1 MAALDWTVL
10 VAYFAVMV
18 GIGIW
23 ARRRIRHSG
32 DYFAAGGRMPWWLAG
47 ISHHMSGYSAAV
59 FVGFAAIAYQYGFTL
74 YIWWA
79 VGIAIA
85 LLVGAALF
93 APRWPR
99 LRQRFGIASP
109 MEYLR
114 LRYNLPTQQVLA
126 WSGTLLKVFD
136 VGAKWTAIAIL
147 LNVFTGLPLLAGIAL
162 TGGVTLVYCTV
173 GGLWADALTE
183 FGQFVI
189 QLIAG
194 ITLFVIVLGKLGG
207 VSGLWTMW
215 ERLPAEHAKPFAG
228 PYTLIFVLAYLL
240 IDSLSYNGGTWN
252 LAQRFMATSSGASG
266 RRSALLSAG
275 LYLVWGAVLFYPMW
289 AAPLL
294 YPHLADPTQSYAIVS
309 ERLLPTGLL
318 GLLVAGLMSHTM
330 AMTSSDANAISAVVT
345 RDIIPAVW
353 RKARDFTASRELVI
367 ARTVTV
373 VFMVLTMVLA
383 WQADRFG
390 GVIGLIILW
399 FGALIGP
406 ISIPMLL
413 GMLPAFR
420 RSGPVAAIVS
430 WLGGLVAFG
439 VVKYGVA
446 GGDAAVVATPVV
458 TSLVLYVVIGL
469 LRSERSV
476 EADAVVDALSDDEG
490 RVEPTRAPGAV
501 EIG

>member
-1 MAALDWTVL
+1 MAAVDWIVL
-10 VAYFAVMV
+10 VAYFALMV
-18 GIGIW
+18 GIGVW
-23 ARRRIRHSG
+23 AYGRVRHSG

-59 FVGFAAIAYQYGFTL
+59 FVGYAAIAYQYGFTL
-74 YIWWA
+74 YIWWS
-79 VGIAIA
+79 VGITIA

-99 LRQRFGIASP
+99 LRKRFGIASP
-109 MEYLR
+109 LEYLR
-114 LRYNLPTQQVLA
+114 VRYNLPTQQVLA

-147 LNVFTGLPLLAGIAL
+147 LNVFTGLPLVTGIVL

-183 FGQFVI
+183 LGQFVI

-194 ITLFVIVLGKLGG
+194 ITMFAIVLTKLGG

-215 ERLPAEHAKPFAG
+215 DRLPAEHAKPFAG

-240 IDSLSYNGGTWN
+240 IDALSYNGGTWN

-266 RRSALLSAG
+266 RRSALLSAA
-275 LYLVWGAVLFYPMW
+275 LYLIWPIVLFYPMW

-294 YPHLADPTQSYAIVS
+294 YPHIADPTQSYAILS

-318 GLLVAGLMSHTM
+318 GLVVAGLMSHTM

-353 RKARDFTASRELVI
+353 KRARELSTGRELAI

-373 VFMVLTMVLA
+373 LFMAVSMVLA
-383 WQADRFG
+383 VEADRFG

-413 GMLPAFR
+413 GMLPVFR
-420 RSGPVAAIVS
+420 RSGSVAAITS
-430 WLGGLVAFG
+430 WLAGLVAFG
-439 VVKYGVA
+439 IVKYAIV
-446 GGDAAVVATPVV
+446 GGDAAVVATPVI
-458 TSLVLYVVIGL
+458 TSLVLYVGIGL
-469 LRSERSV
+469 VRSERNPES
-476 EADAVVDALSDDEG
+476 DAVVDALSDDEG
-490 RVEPTRAPGAV
+490 RTEPTHAPGAV
-501 EIG
+501 GIG